1 MISLLYEPLPCSIEV
16 GGREVGILTDFR
28 AWLQFIGLMQ
38 DKELH
43 DAEKVAALQNWLVEP
58 EPVTGQIVEG
68 LAAFCKAS
76 HLEPERPEPDEG
88 AGVRP
93 PVFDWKID
101 APFILGDFRR
111 FYGMDLLRLGYLHW
125 WEFKA
130 LFLALPPDSRVM
142 DRIRLRSWD
151 LSKEKNAD
159 RRREIAKAQRMIAL
173 PFALTDDMIGDV
185 FASAL

>member
-1 MISLLYEPLPCSIEV
+1 
-16 GGREVGILTDFR
+16 
-28 AWLQFIGLMQ
+28 
-38 DKELH
+38 
-43 DAEKVAALQNWLVEP
+43 
-58 EPVTGQIVEG
+58 
-68 LAAFCKAS
+68 
-76 HLEPERPEPDEG
+76 
-88 AGVRP
+88 
-93 PVFDWKID
+93 
-101 APFILGDFRR
+101 
-111 FYGMDLLRLGYLHW
+111 MDLLRLGYLHW